1 MSIVNTAENVFA
13 TLSKI
18 DVSSFLEKKKTSG
31 GRMLSY
37 LSWANAWEI
46 IMEHYPLASYS
57 FGPEVVFDDGSVE
70 VNCEVTIEGM
80 RKEMFLPV
88 MTGFTNSAV
97 QNPNARDI
105 GDAKM
110 RCLVKCLAMFGLG
123 LYVYRGEDIPK
134 VEAGKVWVDGQPST
148 MKDVV
153 DASNE
158 PPSPPNT
165 LDNKVVSKKQ
175 IDTLIRGAK
184 IIASTD
190 DLNDPELVKVM
201 TATLGFC
208 NTRRQQE
215 GFDPVQKIQEVSYFD
230 GERAIKY
237 LAPKVRVAKE
247 KQAIS

>member
-1 MSIVNTAENVFA
+1 MSIVNTAQDVYAN
-13 TLSKI
+13 LSKI
-18 DVSSFLEKKKTSG
+18 NVSDLLEKKKTSG

-46 IMEHYPLASYS
+46 IMQHYPLASYQ

-70 VNCEVTIEGM
+70 VNCEVTIEGFC
-80 RKEMFLPV
+80 KQMFLPV

-134 VEAGKVWVDGQPST
+134 VDTPK
-148 MKDVV
+148 KVV